1 MKRIGIVYGDSTN
14 PDVIRH
20 LEQDLQMVYGDYA
33 VIQNYFMDQMTPGSF
48 IEADVL
54 VVINNRLLPRLRR
67 YSSMKNVVCMT
78 RSIKKAYLDEILKI
92 PADTD
97 VLLVN
102 DTRQNAEEMI
112 LMCYELGIS
121 HLNLIPYDTQEESTG
136 AYRHIRSAITPN
148 EPHMV
153 PAYITSVI
161 NTGYR
166 DIGFNTMVQI
176 MDILELKNESII
188 YRLLQYISSI
198 VEPMPGYRVSY
209 FDGLLKEQMLNQ
221 YIYHSEAAIFLV
233 DVEGRLIY
241 FNKRA
246 QDIFQFPSNLPARIE
261 TYLPPELMEHMGADQ
276 DVPRQMLTIDGVNYV
291 VDKVKIGL
299 EQQDMGCFIT
309 MQDEIALKNI
319 ETSFNR
325 SLKEKGLYAKYT
337 FQDILHTS
345 ASMHKSI
352 ELGKRAANTVYTI
365 LIGGESGVG
374 KELFAQALHNY
385 SDRRNMPFVA
395 VNCAVISE
403 SLLESELFGY
413 EEGSFTGARKKGKL
427 GVFELANRGT
437 IFLDEIGDISPRLQL
452 GLLRVLQER
461 QIMRIGSNQIIN
473 IDVRIIA
480 ATNKDLWQEVEKGN
494 FRRDLYYRL
503 NTISIMLPPVRE
515 RRDDILP
522 LFRHFMG
529 AQFSCVTPEEIR
541 TILQYPWP
549 GNVRELEN
557 CALYYKALGELPAQ
571 IRHYKCG
578 KSTEKERTFDIK
590 STILQILLEHQSIGH
605 GLGRTAILGYLREQS
620 VSLSDIALRQLL
632 EELAEEGYLTIGKGR
647 QGTSLTAR
655 GVTLLQSNPS

>member
-1 MKRIGIVYGDSTN
+1 MKKIGIVYGDSTN
-14 PDVIRH
+14 PDVIRY
-20 LEQDLQMVYGDYA
+20 LEQDLRMVYGDYA
-33 VIQNYFMDQMTPGSF
+33 AIQNYFMDQMTPGSF

-121 HLNLIPYDTQEESTG
+121 HLNLIPYDAKEEAAG
-136 AYRHIRSAITPN
+136 VYRHIRNAITPN

-153 PAYITSVI
+153 PDYITSVI
-161 NTGYR
+161 NTGFR

-241 FNKRA
+241 FNRRA

-261 TYLPPELMEHMGADQ
+261 AYLPAELMEYVGADR
-276 DVPRQMLTIDGVNYV
+276 DVLRQMLTIDGTNYV

-299 EQQDMGCFIT
+299 EQQNMGCFIT
-309 MQDEIALKNI
+309 MQDEIVLKNI

-345 ASMHKSI
+345 ASMRKSI

-385 SDRRNMPFVA
+385 SDRRSMPFVA

-461 QIMRIGSNQIIN
+461 QIMRIGSSQIIN

-503 NTISIMLPPVRE
+503 NTISITLPPVRE
-515 RRDDILP
+515 RTDDILP

-529 AQFSCVTPEEIR
+529 AQFSRVTPEE
-541 TILQYPWP
+541 TGAILQYPWP

-557 CALYYKALGELPAQ
+557 CALYYKALGELPEQ
-571 IRHYKCG
+571 VRNFKG
-578 KSTEKERTFDIK
+578 DRSNRKSQMLDIK
-590 STILQILLEHQSIGH
+590 SAILQILLERQSIGH
-605 GLGRTAILGYLREQS
+605 GLGRTALLGYLRERS
-620 VSLSDIALRQLL
+620 VFLSDIALRQLL
-632 EELAEEGYLTIGKGR
+632 EELAEEGYLSIGKGR
-647 QGTSLTAR
+647 QGTSLTSKGAEF
-655 GVTLLQSNPS
+655 LQSGPS